1 MKDGKKFSGE
11 RMYTIGSPQGSLT
24 IQRYGELYSK
34 FTIGI
39 LPEVDD
45 MCNKHFHPITLS
57 PQLPNFLSLFE
68 GKSHLAS
75 VVTQESDNGSEK
87 KHYDKIDRRD
97 FLEKNFWAETPPKD
111 KDNFEDE
118 EKN

>member
-1 MKDGKKFSGE
+1 
-11 RMYTIGSPQGSLT
+11 
-24 IQRYGELYSK
+24 
-34 FTIGI
+34 
-39 LPEVDD
+39 
-45 MCNKHFHPITLS
+45 
-57 PQLPNFLSLFE
+57 LFE
-68 GKSHLAS
+68 GERHLAT

-111 KDNFEDE
+111 KDDFEDE